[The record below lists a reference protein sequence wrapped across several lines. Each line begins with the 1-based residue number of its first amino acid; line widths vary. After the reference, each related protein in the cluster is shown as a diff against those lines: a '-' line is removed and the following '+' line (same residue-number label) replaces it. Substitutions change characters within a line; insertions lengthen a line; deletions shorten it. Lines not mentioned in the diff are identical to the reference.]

1 MSNHD
6 TERITWLV
14 KQHMRVATTPK
25 MRASKLKRLV
35 REDGFNE
42 LLELFRID
50 CIASHNKL
58 ETHQWL
64 KDYADN
70 LQPEE
75 ICPQRLLTGRDLIAM
90 GYPPSALFK
99 EILIALEDAQLEGQI
114 TNTEEARTMVRRRW
128 AL

>member
-1 MSNHD
+1 
-6 TERITWLV
+6 
-14 KQHMRVATTPK
+14 

-35 REDGFNE
+35 RQDGFTD

-58 ETHQWL
+58 ETYQWL

-75 ICPQRLLTGRDLIAM
+75 VRPQHLLTGRDLIAM
-90 GYPPSALFK
+90 GYRPSALFK
-99 EILIALEDAQLEGQI
+99 EILIAIEDAQLEGEI
-114 TNTEEARTMVRRRW
+114 TNTEEARSMVRRRW